1 VIISIITSGAL
12 PGLGS
17 SNLTSKYSQRCR
29 ARGPGATMVGLLG
42 GLSHLVSFTEEH
54 NPPIPPSSYRHVE
67 RFVRRPQP
75 GRPPRPFVRFV
86 VRCTTEGMGCANG
99 IWIRCL
105 ASRRDPEHSEIKGQP
120 INDKPRLCRTKGS
133 LTERSR
139 PQCVNPHASR
149 SAGSMHYTPPLCLE
163 PLNAYKCEPNWA

>member
-1 VIISIITSGAL
+1 MRCQGWDRQISPLNIASAVAPAGLGQLWSVYWAVSVIWFHSPKNTTPRSLLLPTATSSGSYADRNQVVLPVHSFDLWSVARRRGWVARMGSGSGAWHHAAIR
-12 PGLGS
+12 
-17 SNLTSKYSQRCR
+17 NT
-29 ARGPGATMVGLLG
+29 
-42 GLSHLVSFTEEH
+42 
-54 NPPIPPSSYRHVE
+54 
-67 RFVRRPQP
+67 VR
-75 GRPPRPFVRFV
+75 
-86 VRCTTEGMGCANG
+86 
-99 IWIRCL
+99 
-105 ASRRDPEHSEIKGQP
+105 IKGQP